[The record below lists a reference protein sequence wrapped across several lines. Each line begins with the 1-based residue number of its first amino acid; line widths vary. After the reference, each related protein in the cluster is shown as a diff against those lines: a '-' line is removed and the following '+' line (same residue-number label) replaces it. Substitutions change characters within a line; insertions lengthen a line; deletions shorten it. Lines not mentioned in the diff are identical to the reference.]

1 MPLCFRVWRLPFTW
15 GFVNGRTLHVS
26 SAPLPSPAPPTGLK
40 TEAESFGA
48 LLEEAQTLSDT
59 MEQWGVIGNPH
70 TPETILSLRAVN
82 DALSKAR
89 CGARRAHGTV
99 GMCGRACM

>member
-1 MPLCFRVWRLPFTW
+1 VAELDGPLEGQISV
-15 GFVNGRTLHVS
+15 VQ
-26 SAPLPSPAPPTGLK
+26 GLRA
-40 TEAESFGA
+40 EADAFNA

-82 DALSKAR
+82 DALVK
-89 CGARRAHGTV
+89 V
-99 GMCGRACM
+99 GPGWVAVGVVDG